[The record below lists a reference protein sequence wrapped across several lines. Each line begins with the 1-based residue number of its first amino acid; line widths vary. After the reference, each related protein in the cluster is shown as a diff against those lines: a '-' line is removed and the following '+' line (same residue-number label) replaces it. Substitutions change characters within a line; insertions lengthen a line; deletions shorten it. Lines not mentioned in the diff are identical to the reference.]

1 MLTRMMKSDS
11 LGKEHGATAPEY
23 ALLIALIASIIV
35 GAIRIL
41 GSQLVPIF
49 SNAAGWFGS

>member
-1 MLTRMMKSDS
+1 MLTRMIKSAT

>member
-1 MLTRMMKSDS
+1 MLTRMIKSAT

-35 GAIRIL
+35 AAIRIL
-41 GSQLVPIF
+41 GNQLVPIF

>member
-1 MLTRMMKSDS
+1 MLTRMIKSAT

-23 ALLIALIASIIV
+23 ALLIALIASIV
-35 GAIRIL
+35 VAAIRIL
-41 GSQLVPIF
+41 GNQLVPIF